1 MIESLNEAISQSSL
15 STEAKDAFN
24 HLDEIASDQSQTFGD
39 EMQKIASYMQS
50 LPDETRQEMHEFAAN
65 AIKSAIH
72 TDN

>member
-50 LPDETRQEMHEFAAN
+50 LPDETRQEMHEFAVN
-65 AIKSAIH
+65 TIKSAIH
-72 TDN
+72 NDN